1 MGLLDELRTAIL
13 RHAGPSEVTSSGL
26 EGVTLGVAQRNAIP
40 RSGVSEPSVAIVAQG
55 AKRTMLNGRAYDY
68 RAGQYLVISIDLPLI
83 GQVLQASPAEP
94 FVVVSLRLRPAV
106 IAGLI
111 LETGARA
118 RIPAFSGLAISTA
131 TPELLDPMVRLLGL
145 LDRPLDRPV
154 LAAAY
159 EREIVWRLLTGEQGG
174 IVRQIALA
182 DGRLT
187 HVARVIA
194 WIRDHYAEQ
203 LRLDDLAALAGLSVS
218 SLQRH
223 FRAAT
228 SMTPGQFQRQ
238 IRLQEA
244 RTQLVAGSRDIAEVG
259 YTVGYA
265 SPSQFSREYRRAF
278 GASPARDAQ
287 RLAGHALTP
296 V

>member
-1 MGLLDELRTAIL
+1 
-13 RHAGPSEVTSSGL
+13 
-26 EGVTLGVAQRNAIP
+26 
-40 RSGVSEPSVAIVAQG
+40 
-55 AKRTMLNGRAYDY
+55 
-68 RAGQYLVISIDLPLI
+68 VI
-83 GQVLQASPAEP
+83 
-94 FVVVSLRLRPAV
+94 R
-106 IAGLI
+106 
-111 LETGARA
+111 
-118 RIPAFSGLAISTA
+118 
-131 TPELLDPMVRLLGL
+131 
-145 LDRPLDRPV
+145 
-154 LAAAY
+154 
-159 EREIVWRLLTGEQGG
+159 
-174 IVRQIALA
+174 
-182 DGRLT
+182 
-187 HVARVIA
+187 
-194 WIRDHYAEQ
+194 IRDHYAEQ

-244 RTQLVAGSRDIAEVG
+244 RTQLVAGPRDIAEVG

-287 RLAGHALTP
+287 RLAGHALMP